1 MSKYIEAIFQMEA
14 VSLLNRMKDDKYS
27 RLIMKCIN
35 RWFQQLYDEGFI
47 KRDD

>member
-1 MSKYIEAIFQMEA
+1 MSKYMDAIFQMEA
-14 VSLLNRMKDDKYS
+14 VSLLNKMKDDRYY
-27 RLIMKCIN
+27 RLIRKCIE